1 MYKVSYNIQDK
12 CSAAHFHHRNKK
24 NANISNEKH
33 L

>member
-1 MYKVSYNIQDK
+1 MYKVFYNIEEK
-12 CSAAHFHHRNKK
+12 WSAAYFDHRNKK